1 MNGVQMHP
9 LIRHF
14 CMADDLTSYD
24 PYDIWKSPLGLET
37 KALFYRN
44 RLAGLIPAAL
54 LTLFDH
60 FINNSLRIGYTK
72 QEYPMARSLAA
83 LSLLTLYDKERN
95 SALLDKA
102 KSHIDTLIAI
112 SSKGYSGFCCGMNA
126 PWASKNGRY
135 PDGMPYSTNT
145 PYALEALITY
155 SKLAK
160 THEYDSVIASVFD
173 FIERDLL
180 VVHEDELSIALSYA
194 PVNEPRIVV
203 NANSYSMLM
212 YAMLLEYLPD
222 QRDHIVN
229 KIERLYRFIAAEQA
243 DDGGWDYYADSA
255 PGNFID
261 CFHSCFILKNIAKTI
276 RIHRLVG
283 ACEVIEKGY
292 EFLTEN
298 LYDPETGL
306 YKRFTRTDKPGLVR
320 YDLYDNAEMLG
331 LAVLLDDM
339 KTADSLAKK
348 IEHYFINGTD
358 IFSVIDRF
366 GLRRNANMLRWAVMP
381 YLYALAEYSA
391 HE

>member
-1 MNGVQMHP
+1 MTLQ
-9 LIRHF
+9 LIDHF
-14 CMADDLTSYD
+14 CKRNDLASYD
-24 PYDIWKSPLGLET
+24 PYDIWKSSLGLKVKE
-37 KALFYRN
+37 LFYRK
-44 RLAGLIPAAL
+44 RICGILPAAL

-72 QEYPMARSLAA
+72 QEYPMVRSLAA
-83 LSLLTLYDKERN
+83 LTLLALYERERN
-95 SALLDKA
+95 PEQLKKA
-102 KSHIDTLIAI
+102 KEHIDVVIKI

-155 SKLAK
+155 SKLAE
-160 THEYDSVIASVFD
+160 THEYDSVIASVFN

-180 VVHEDELSIALSYA
+180 VVHEDELSLALSYA

-229 KIERLYRFIAAEQA
+229 KIERLYRFIAAAQA

-261 CFHSCFILKNIAKTI
+261 CFHSCFILKNIAKTV
-276 RIHRLVG
+276 RMHPLAG
-283 ACEVIEKGY
+283 AYDVIEKGY
-292 EFLTEN
+292 KFLTGN
-298 LYDPETGL
+298 LYDHETGL
-306 YKRFTRTDKPGLVR
+306 YKRFARTDKPGLVR

-331 LAVLLDDM
+331 VAMLLDDM
-339 KTADSLAKK
+339 NTADSLAKS
-348 IEHYFINGTD
+348 IEHYFISGTD

-366 GLRRNANMLRWAVMP
+366 GFRRNANMLRWAVMP